1 MLGMSA
7 QIEFKKHIKSLFA
20 AYVTGR
26 DGALAIEYG
35 LMTALIGVMIITGA
49 SALGTELDTMFSDIA
64 EIFGGPAEPPIS
76 ARSAPN

>member
-1 MLGMSA
+1 MKVRNDRRKFVKNRVPAVLARYASD
-7 QIEFKKHIKSLFA
+7 
-20 AYVTGR
+20 R

-64 EIFGGPAEPPIS
+64 ALFGGPDEPS
-76 ARSAPN
+76 VAAADAM